1 MPKKRIEIKL
11 DFEESTKT
19 TGKYLVFD
27 IETTGLPINRYAP
40 SNDFKNWPYVVQIAW
55 LLFDDE
61 GKLIEH
67 KNFYLKQPVEIPAD
81 ATNIHG
87 ITTAMMLEQGIEPSN
102 VYANFKKAIDNTEYL
117 ISHNIDFDIPIVH
130 CDFLRNGMQWDFPNN
145 RMFCTM
151 KTGTNF
157 CKIPQSNGEYKW
169 PTLTELYQ
177 KCFYPGYSM
186 RIYSDATSTSNVHG
200 ANIDAAMV
208 AQCFFKLKEL
218 GFFEGLKTNI
228 TAKHLSAEQIE
239 DNFEN
244 LHKFRES
251 IGYTRSD
258 DLRYI
263 AEIKHLGLGT
273 SRVLKDE
280 FKWRLDNTVEAQFK
294 KWDER
299 WAKLCDKKKS
309 QADKEAGL
317 NIAQERTRDAQEKQK
332 QIEDLLIYAL
342 NIDSTVNWDSLK
354 DTKEFKV
361 PNPKY
366 ILERRLAVIV
376 PPAPPTYRELP
387 KEPYKG
393 LYEPEL
399 SLVDKIFKSPKEKKL
414 KQAET
419 LYQEAMDAWKKLID
433 ETNSFNSNL
442 KEQYEQKLKE
452 FEEQKQTVNKR
463 FDALEKDWEKEK
475 EAFYNNQKA
484 YNDKIEKLKDNYL
497 QKNVEAIIQYCEMVL
512 NNSPYPET
520 FPKDFDLDY
529 NSDRRLLIV
538 EYVLPAPDDLPTL
551 TDVKYVATKKES
563 KESFLSEKQ
572 LSEIYDS
579 AIYKITLRTLHEL
592 FGADK
597 ADALEEII
605 LNGWVNA
612 INKATGKK
620 VSNCIVT
627 IQARKAEFNEIDLS
641 NVDPKICFKNLKGIG
656 SSKLSSMTALQPF
669 ARIND
674 NDQRFISS
682 HEGANQLSEVEK
694 NGRYFKMRK
703 SKNIY
708 KV

>member
-1 MPKKRIEIKL
+1 MGKRIEIKL
-11 DFEESTKT
+11 NFEDSTKT

-27 IETTGLPINRYAP
+27 IETTGLPINRHASP
-40 SNDFKNWPYVVQIAW
+40 DDFKNWPYVIQIAW

-61 GKLIEH
+61 HKLIEH
-67 KNFYLKQPVEIPAD
+67 SDFYLKQSVVIPAD

-177 KCFYPGYSM
+177 NCFYPGYSM
-186 RIYSDATSTSNVHG
+186 RGIYPDATSTSNVHS
-200 ANIDAAMV
+200 ANIDAAMT

-218 GFFEGLKTNI
+218 GFFKELKSKT
-228 TAKHLSAEQIE
+228 TANSISAEQIE

-263 AEIKHLGLGT
+263 TEIKHLGLGT

-294 KWDER
+294 KWDEQ
-299 WAKLCDKKKS
+299 WAKLCEKKKS
-309 QADKEAGL
+309 QADKEASL

-342 NIDSTVNWDSLK
+342 NIDDTVNWDSLK

-366 ILERRLAVIV
+366 ILERRLSIIAPPV
-376 PPAPPTYRELP
+376 PPTFRELP
-387 KEPYKG
+387 KEPDFG
-393 LYEPEL
+393 LYKPQL
-399 SLVDKIFKSPKEKKL
+399 SLVDKIFKPLKKKKI

-419 LYQEAMDAWKKLID
+419 LYQEAMDAWKKSID

-442 KEQYEQKLKE
+442 KEQHEQKLKE
-452 FEEQKQTVNKR
+452 VEEQKKTVIKH
-463 FDALEKDWEKEK
+463 FDALEKDWEREK
-475 EAFYNNQKA
+475 EA
-484 YNDKIEKLKDNYL
+484 YNDSQKEHNETTEKLKENYFH
-497 QKNVEAIIQYCEMVL
+497 KNAEAIIKYCEMVL
-512 NNSPYPET
+512 NNSQYPET

-529 NSDRRLLIV
+529 NSDSKLLIV
-538 EYVLPAPDDLPTL
+538 EYVLPAPEDLPTL
-551 TDVKYVATKKES
+551 TDVKYIATKKEL
-563 KESFLSEKQ
+563 KESFLSETQ
-572 LSEIYDS
+572 LSKIYDS

-592 FGADK
+592 FEADK
-597 ADALEEII
+597 AEALEEII
-605 LNGWVNA
+605 FNGWVNA

-620 VSNCIVT
+620 VTNCIVT
-627 IQARKAEFNEIDLS
+627 IRARKAEFNEIELS
-641 NVDPKICFKNLKGIG
+641 NVDPKTCFTNLKGIG
-656 SSKLSSMTALQPF
+656 NSKLTSITAVQPI
-669 ARIND
+669 AQINK
-674 NDQRFISS
+674 NDKRFIPS
-682 HEGANQLSEVEK
+682 HEVANQLNEVEK
-694 NGRYFKMRK
+694 NGT
-703 SKNIY
+703 
-708 KV
+708 